1 MLMQRGAMITAGN
14 QTKVIE
20 LTNKINKYAEENSE
34 KLSKPVA
41 AFITFENSEGMKRA
55 IHYFP
60 DLRKL
65 KQTSN

>member
-1 MLMQRGAMITAGN
+1 MITAGK

-20 LTNKINKYAEENSE
+20 LTKKINKYVEENSE
-34 KLSKPVA
+34 KLSRPVA

-60 DLRKL
+60 DLRRRKL
-65 KQTSN
+65 T